1 MTIIFYDFQ
10 LGTADA
16 PWNPN
21 TWKVRY
27 TLNYKGLPFRTERLQ
42 YVDIEKTCKEKGI
55 PPSNPDGEIK
65 YTLPSI
71 FDTST
76 GTGVSESHRIAAYL
90 DETYPDTPKVI
101 PAGTEALQTAWI
113 AAIRPNLSAMWQFSL
128 PGTLNILDHPESN
141 DYFYRTRSVI
151 FGKDLHEMRPQGEVA
166 WDAAMKDLEKGFNV
180 IDQWILKSGG
190 PYVMGKTVSFADFVV
205 AGWLNWLQATVGKDS
220 REWQLIGTW
229 NAGRWDKR
237 LEQLAKYSNPQ

>member
-1 MTIIFYDFQ
+1 MTIIFYDFPS
-10 LGTADA
+10 GTANA

-27 TLNYKGLPFRTERLQ
+27 TLNFKGLPFRAQHIQ

-55 PPSNPDGEIK
+55 PPSNSNAEIK

-76 GTGVSESHRIAAYL
+76 GIGVSESHRIAAYL

-113 AAIRPNLSAMWQFSL
+113 EAIMPNLGAMWQFAVPRVL
-128 PGTLNILDHPESN
+128 DIIDHPESR
-141 DYFYRTRSVI
+141 DYFHRTRSKM
-151 FGKDLHEMRPQGEVA
+151 FGKDLHEMRPQGDA
-166 WDAAMKDLEKGFNV
+166 WVAAMKDMEKGFNV

-190 PYVMGKTVSFADFVV
+190 PYVMGKTVSFADFVL
-205 AGWLNWLQATVGKDS
+205 AGWIQGLQTAVGKDS
-220 REWQLIGTW
+220 KEWQLVSAW
-229 NAGRWDKR
+229 NEGRWAKR